1 MLIAV
6 VVTLTMVE
14 MVMKN
19 VIDDGAGVD
28 IEYQRFNFVTGY
40 SRCVLISQTVKI
52 SEYVKHKFRGKK
64 MISSINNLHLVKFS
78 LASPSPVFEPTAPP
92 KERGP
97 LEADL
102 R

>member
-1 MLIAV
+1 MVITMIAV

-14 MVMKN
+14 N

-52 SEYVKHKFRGKK
+52 SECVKHQFRGKK
-64 MISSINNLHLVKFS
+64 MISSIHNLHLVKFS